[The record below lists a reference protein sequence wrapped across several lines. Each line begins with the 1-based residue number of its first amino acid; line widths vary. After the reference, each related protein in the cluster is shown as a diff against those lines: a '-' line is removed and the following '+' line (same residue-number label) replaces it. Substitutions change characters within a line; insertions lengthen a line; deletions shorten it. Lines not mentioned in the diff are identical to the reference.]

1 MVLFPVVSLCDLQV
15 ISLQFDVERF
25 HLIPWQPEE
34 VKRPG
39 SFAAFATACRRTPKQ
54 KHLLNLTCSSEIAL
68 Y

>member
-1 MVLFPVVSLCDLQV
+1 MVLFPVVSVCDLQV

-34 VKRPG
+34 VKRAG
-39 SFAAFATACRRTPKQ
+39 SFAAFALHAAGPQ
-54 KHLLNLTCSSEIAL
+54 NI

>member
-1 MVLFPVVSLCDLQV
+1 MVLFPVVSVCDLQV

-34 VKRPG
+34 VKRAG
-39 SFAAFATACRRTPKQ
+39 SFAAFATACCRTP